1 MSKRKLLIQV
11 YSDIHIELWNKM
23 PEIPVMAKYLF
34 LAGDIIQLNHPL
46 FYKFFDYCSANWE
59 KVFYTPGTHEFYSKK
74 KNYNEIN
81 FEYKLRLQESY
92 KNIYYLNNESV
103 QLNDEIDIYGSV
115 FWTFPEFTSIFE
127 AKMFTTDYNNITYFK
142 KEVNKVV
149 PLDINYVKQLSNE
162 SFNLLQIYLNQ
173 SSNKNS
179 NKKTIIMTHFPPL
192 KTGTINPINPIN
204 DNPLLINYLSWN
216 DETTNNFNLSNVPI
230 WISGH
235 THWSYN
241 IKKKGCNFI
250 GNQIGYK
257 SEIGSTG
264 LIENGIFEF
273 DLYLFDYFLDFFL

>member
-1 MSKRKLLIQV
+1 MTTLLLQV
-11 YSDIHIELWNKM
+11 FSDIHIELWNKM

-59 KVFYTPGTHEFYSKK
+59 KVFYTPGTHEFYSKI
-74 KNYNEIN
+74 KNYNELN
-81 FEYKLRLQESY
+81 FEYKLKLQERY
-92 KNIYYLNNESV
+92 KNVYYLNNESV
-103 QLNDEIDIYGSV
+103 QLNNEIDIYGSV

-127 AKMFTTDYNNITYFK
+127 AKLCTTDYNNITYFK
-142 KEVNKVV
+142 KEINKVV
-149 PLDINYVKQLSNE
+149 PLDINYIKQLSIE
-162 SFNLLQIYLNQ
+162 SYNNLNNYLNQ
-173 SSNKNS
+173 SS

-192 KTGTINPINPIN
+192 RTGTLNPKY
-204 DNPLLINYLSWN
+204 DNYECNQQLINYLSWN
-216 DETTNNFNLSNVPI
+216 NETTNNFNLSNVPI

-264 LIENGIFEF
+264 LIETGIFEF